1 MPYSVAALLP
11 PQPVQTQP
19 PAQRRTDSAGDAGS
33 QHQAT
38 DHAPAHLADVIPVK
52 RIKSWPL
59 APLTEQQRPN
69 PVVEPVQRHIGEGI
83 TDPGAGGCQQ
93 VVSSHHA
100 GHADAHQ
107 CLQAEDRK
115 AAAEDAG
122 CQSPGALSRG
132 AFLLPEPLQ
141 TSLQASLC
149 LSQHP
154 AHGGVGGSR
163 MVLKDVIVGS
173 GGGPVAALRCRRAT
187 W

>member
-19 PAQRRTDSAGDAGS
+19 PAQRCTDSAGDAGS

-38 DHAPAHLADVIPVK
+38 DHAPAHLADIVSLK
-52 RIKSWPL
+52 CIKPWPL
-59 APLTEQQRPN
+59 APRTEQQRPD

-83 TDPGAGGCQQ
+83 ADPGARGCQQ
-93 VVSSHHA
+93 VVSAYHA
-100 GHADAHQ
+100 GHGNAHQ

-122 CQSPGALSRG
+122 CQSPGALSWG

-154 AHGGVGGSR
+154 AHGSVGGSR
-163 MVLKDVIVGS
+163 MGLKDVIVGS
-173 GGGPVAALRCRRAT
+173 GVGPFAAPQCRR
-187 W
+187 

>member
-1 MPYSVAALLP
+1 MADSAAALLL
-11 PQPVQTQP
+11 PQPVQAQP
-19 PAQRRTDSAGDAGS
+19 PAHGRTDSAGDAGS

-59 APLTEQQRPN
+59 APRSEQQRPD

-83 TDPGAGGCQQ
+83 ADPGAGGCQQ
-93 VVSSHHA
+93 VVSAHHA
-100 GHADAHQ
+100 GHGDAHQ

-122 CQSPGALSRG
+122 GQSPGALSRG

-141 TSLQASLC
+141 TSLQALLC

-154 AHGGVGGSR
+154 AHGSVGGSR
-163 MVLKDVIVGS
+163 M
-173 GGGPVAALRCRRAT
+173 ALRM
-187 W
+187 